1 MKAGARLE
9 TSRRDCMRAFAAIGG
24 AALLGL
30 PSNIAIAQAG
40 KKLTIGSLAFPNWC
54 QLAAAEHFGWTREEG
69 IQDALD
75 VKYFESGPPE
85 IEAAIGGS
93 LQLMGLG
100 AGPVIN
106 ALATGALPLRV
117 LGSVNEVTLL
127 FGLVAQK
134 GIASVSD
141 LRGKKI
147 SVTLGTNYQYFLEA
161 ALADA
166 GLTTNDVTIVDA
178 QPNEGTI
185 AFLAGRVDAT
195 VPDYSD
201 TKIIPRRREG
211 AKVIITGADIGKSKS
226 GQTFRIFDLWV
237 APQKA
242 FDTDKAA
249 ISRVMKAVS
258 HWADFVG
265 NPATRATAIDFATTW
280 ASKMSSK
287 ALKREDVEST
297 MESATFFNAQAQ
309 KQITGSGALAMAL
322 KQHAEFLVR
331 HNRLKQVPDFD
342 AVVEKSIW

>member
-1 MKAGARLE
+1 
-9 TSRRDCMRAFAAIGG
+9 
-24 AALLGL
+24 
-30 PSNIAIAQAG
+30 
-40 KKLTIGSLAFPNWC
+40 
-54 QLAAAEHFGWTREEG
+54 
-69 IQDALD
+69 
-75 VKYFESGPPE
+75 
-85 IEAAIGGS
+85 
-93 LQLMGLG
+93 MGLG

-134 GIASVSD
+134 GLGSVSD

-161 ALADA
+161 GLADA

-226 GQTFRIFDLWV
+226 GSTFRIFDLWV

-242 FDTDKAA
+242 FDSDKAA

-265 NPATRATAIDFATTW
+265 NPRNPRHRHRFRGNLGLENVRQSPQERTSNRQWNGLGADRLSEGAPRAETAAARNVDRTRNLAGEGEGI
-280 ASKMSSK
+280 
-287 ALKREDVEST
+287 ALRLRIGHG
-297 MESATFFNAQAQ
+297 NGG
-309 KQITGSGALAMAL
+309 KQGTGVGVGRPIEQLRN
-322 KQHAEFLVR
+322 HR
-331 HNRLKQVPDFD
+331 GDG
-342 AVVEKSIW
+342 